1 MSNAVNGS
9 SAGHGPF
16 ADSEWQPVTDSAS
29 GHTYWWNVSTGET
42 RWDTPES
49 GTHSEEPVPGTEGAE
64 DARSTFPNGAVMLPN
79 GTVALTYMGQALLN
93 IHPYTSI

>member
-64 DARSTFPNGAVMLPN
+64 DARSTESAAMGAAN
-79 GTVALTYMGQALLN
+79 VALVTEPTAAVAAAV
-93 IHPYTSI
+93 T

>member
-29 GHTYWWNVSTGET
+29 GHTYWWNGSTGET

-49 GTHSEEPVPGTEGAE
+49 GTHSEEPVPGTEPGTEDAE
-64 DARSTFPNGAVMLPN
+64 DTRSTESAAMGAAS
-79 GTVALTYMGQALLN
+79 VALVTEGYQLAELR
-93 IHPYTSI
+93 